1 MNIAEQSSKQNQD
14 SIVVRHINESDDQEL
29 RRLVSFPMT
38 TRGLMLSFQREP
50 SYFQAGKV
58 IYTHIQGAVIE
69 DKTRGKLVGC
79 YSSGFRPCY
88 VNGSI
93 TPLRYTGDLRLD
105 PQVRGKSL
113 LKYLMPNLRETL
125 QSPNFSQ
132 IIIFDDNHAARRAIQ
147 TGRLD
152 FDYYDEGLIETLTLT
167 GFKHSAFP
175 SHLQNSASDLDLK
188 QVDRCVAEEKYI
200 PLMNDFVKRMAT
212 RFNFVPAYDFHELEQ
227 HNAYFHGLALHDFQ
241 LYFYQDQL
249 VGMFALWNQSSFK
262 QSKVLDYSKKIQFFR
277 PVYNLWAKL
286 NGRIQLPKKGDSFK
300 YHILHSL
307 LCEPEQL
314 ALHERMLRDAFQLSK
329 QRGINAI
336 TFTLSHKD
344 PRQQLNQFY
353 KGDLLIG
360 MHGFI
365 TFEQDPRA
373 QFDPTRIPFLEA
385 GRI

>member
-1 MNIAEQSSKQNQD
+1 MNHAEQSSKQNQH

-29 RRLVSFPMT
+29 RRLVSLPMT

-50 SYFQAGKV
+50 SYFQASKV
-58 IYTHIQGAVIE
+58 IYTKVDGTVAKDANSGQ
-69 DKTRGKLVGC
+69 LVGC
-79 YSSGFRPCY
+79 YNIGLRPCY
-88 VNGSI
+88 VNGQI
-93 TPLRYTGDLRLD
+93 TALRYAGDLRLD
-105 PQVRGKSL
+105 PQVRGKAVLKQMVPHFRESL
-113 LKYLMPNLRETL
+113 KD
-125 QSPNFSQ
+125 PNFCQ
-132 IIIFDDNHAARRAIQ
+132 MIIFNDNHAARRAIQ
-147 TGRLD
+147 TGRLG

-167 GFKHSAFP
+167 GFKHSALP
-175 SHLQNSASDLDLK
+175 SHLQNSASALDLK
-188 QVDRCVAEEKYI
+188 QVHHCVAEEKYI

-286 NGRIQLPKKGDSFK
+286 NGRIQLPKKGHSFK

-307 LCEPEQL
+307 FCEPEQL

-365 TFEQDPRA
+365 TFDQDPRA